1 MPKTTKFSELRA
13 KMSPE
18 ARAEARRLAD
28 EDLKEMP
35 LHELRAA
42 RHLTQQQ
49 LAKSLDMTQAA
60 VSQLEQRTD
69 VYLSTL
75 ENFVE
80 AMGGRLEMYAVFP
93 DGKVKPR
100 SFSSMRIQSGASTQ
114 HWKGIG
120 LIGKYFVVSSS
131 KQQIKTAGNRAH
143 VKARGVPL
151 WCRVRSPNGVQSLR
165 KPPVASTGV
174 QEAFR

>member
-13 KMSPE
+13 MMSPE
-18 ARAEARRLAD
+18 AKAEARALAD
-28 EDLKEMP
+28 SDLKKMP

-49 LAKSLDMTQAA
+49 LAQSLDMTQAA
-60 VSQLEQRTD
+60 VSQLEKRTD

-93 DGKVKPR
+93 DGKVKLGLDR
-100 SFSSMRIQSGASTQ
+100 ESS
-114 HWKGIG
+114 
-120 LIGKYFVVSSS
+120 
-131 KQQIKTAGNRAH
+131 
-143 VKARGVPL
+143 
-151 WCRVRSPNGVQSLR
+151 
-165 KPPVASTGV
+165 
-174 QEAFR
+174 

>member
-1 MPKTTKFSELRA
+1 
-13 KMSPE
+13 MSPE

-80 AMGGRLEMYAVFP
+80 AMGGRLEMYARHRRHSGGYLP
-93 DGKVKPR
+93 LGLTTMELQEIR
-100 SFSSMRIQSGASTQ
+100 QRLGMSFRASQ
-114 HWKGIG
+114 NI
-120 LIGKYFVVSSS
+120 
-131 KQQIKTAGNRAH
+131 
-143 VKARGVPL
+143 
-151 WCRVRSPNGVQSLR
+151 
-165 KPPVASTGV
+165 
-174 QEAFR
+174 

>member
-28 EDLKEMP
+28 QDLKEMP

-49 LAKSLDMTQAA
+49 LARTLDMTQAA
-60 VSQLEQRTD
+60 ISQLEQTRTD
-69 VYLSTL
+69 IYLSTL

-93 DGKVKPR
+93 DGKVKLGLDR
-100 SFSSMRIQSGASTQ
+100 EAS
-114 HWKGIG
+114 
-120 LIGKYFVVSSS
+120 
-131 KQQIKTAGNRAH
+131 
-143 VKARGVPL
+143 
-151 WCRVRSPNGVQSLR
+151 
-165 KPPVASTGV
+165 
-174 QEAFR
+174 

>member
-1 MPKTTKFSELRA
+1 MRRTYPWQVSFTTTTFPRSRRKTMPKTTKFSEVRA

-28 EDLKEMP
+28 KDLKEMP

-49 LAKSLDMTQAA
+49 LAQTLDMTQAA

-75 ENFVE
+75 ETSLKRWVD
-80 AMGGRLEMYAVFP
+80 GWKCTQSFP
-93 DGKVKPR
+93 MER
-100 SFSSMRIQSGASTQ
+100 
-114 HWKGIG
+114 
-120 LIGKYFVVSSS
+120 
-131 KQQIKTAGNRAH
+131 
-143 VKARGVPL
+143 
-151 WCRVRSPNGVQSLR
+151 
-165 KPPVASTGV
+165 
-174 QEAFR
+174 

>member
-13 KMSPE
+13 KMSSE
-18 ARAEARRLAD
+18 ARAEARRLAGQ
-28 EDLKEMP
+28 DLKEMP

-49 LAKSLDMTQAA
+49 LAKTLDMTQAA

-80 AMGGRLEMYAVFP
+80 AVVGRLEMCAVFP
-93 DGKVKPR
+93 DGKVKL
-100 SFSSMRIQSGASTQ
+100 
-114 HWKGIG
+114 G
-120 LIGKYFVVSSS
+120 LEREVS
-131 KQQIKTAGNRAH
+131 
-143 VKARGVPL
+143 
-151 WCRVRSPNGVQSLR
+151 
-165 KPPVASTGV
+165 
-174 QEAFR
+174 

>member
-13 KMSPE
+13 QMSPE

-28 EDLKEMP
+28 KDLKEMP
-35 LHELRAA
+35 LHELRA
-42 RHLTQQQ
+42 
-49 LAKSLDMTQAA
+49 AKSLDMTQAA

-93 DGKVKPR
+93 DGKVKLGLDR
-100 SFSSMRIQSGASTQ
+100 EAS
-114 HWKGIG
+114 
-120 LIGKYFVVSSS
+120 
-131 KQQIKTAGNRAH
+131 
-143 VKARGVPL
+143 
-151 WCRVRSPNGVQSLR
+151 
-165 KPPVASTGV
+165 
-174 QEAFR
+174 

>member
-13 KMSPE
+13 EMSPE
-18 ARAEARRLAD
+18 AQAEARRLAD
-28 EDLKEMP
+28 KDLKEMP

-42 RHLTQQQ
+42 RNLTQQQ

-80 AMGGRLEMYAVFP
+80 AMGGRLELYAVFP
-93 DGKVKPR
+93 DGKVKLSLER
-100 SFSSMRIQSGASTQ
+100 EAS
-114 HWKGIG
+114 
-120 LIGKYFVVSSS
+120 
-131 KQQIKTAGNRAH
+131 
-143 VKARGVPL
+143 
-151 WCRVRSPNGVQSLR
+151 
-165 KPPVASTGV
+165 
-174 QEAFR
+174 

>member
-13 KMSPE
+13 QMSPE

-93 DGKVKPR
+93 DGKVSWVWSARAWRTWKSR
-100 SFSSMRIQSGASTQ
+100 RCCMTSGKSASRMR
-114 HWKGIG
+114 
-120 LIGKYFVVSSS
+120 F
-131 KQQIKTAGNRAH
+131 
-143 VKARGVPL
+143 
-151 WCRVRSPNGVQSLR
+151 
-165 KPPVASTGV
+165 
-174 QEAFR
+174 

>member
-1 MPKTTKFSELRA
+1 MPKTTKFSELRTT
-13 KMSPE
+13 MSPE
-18 ARAEARRLAD
+18 ARSEARCLAD
-28 EDLKEMP
+28 NDLKEMP

-49 LAKSLDMTQAA
+49 LAQTLNMTQAA

-93 DGKVKPR
+93 DGRVKLGLER
-100 SFSSMRIQSGASTQ
+100 ESS
-114 HWKGIG
+114 
-120 LIGKYFVVSSS
+120 
-131 KQQIKTAGNRAH
+131 
-143 VKARGVPL
+143 
-151 WCRVRSPNGVQSLR
+151 
-165 KPPVASTGV
+165 
-174 QEAFR
+174 

>member
-1 MPKTTKFSELRA
+1 MPKTTTKFSELRA

-42 RHLTQQQ
+42 RQLTQQQ
-49 LAKSLDMTQAA
+49 LAQTLEMTQAA

-69 VYLSTL
+69 IYLSTL

-93 DGKVKPR
+93 DGKVKLGLDR
-100 SFSSMRIQSGASTQ
+100 EAS
-114 HWKGIG
+114 
-120 LIGKYFVVSSS
+120 
-131 KQQIKTAGNRAH
+131 
-143 VKARGVPL
+143 
-151 WCRVRSPNGVQSLR
+151 
-165 KPPVASTGV
+165 
-174 QEAFR
+174 